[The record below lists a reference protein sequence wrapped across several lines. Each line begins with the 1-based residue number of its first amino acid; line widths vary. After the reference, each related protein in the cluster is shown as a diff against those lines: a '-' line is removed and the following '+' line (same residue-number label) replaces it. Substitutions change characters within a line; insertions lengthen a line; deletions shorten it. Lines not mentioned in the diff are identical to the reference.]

1 MSVNVLVI
9 DDSSVMRKIVI
20 RTLRASGM
28 SIGSVV
34 EGASGEEGVK
44 LLQDGYRPQLIVS
57 DVNMG
62 GMDGIA
68 FVRKARE
75 MVPPS
80 ATRIVMITTES
91 SADKIHMAMA
101 AGANAY
107 LTKPFTPEQ
116 VANSLADL
124 V

>member
-1 MSVNVLVI
+1 MSVNVMVI

-20 RTLRASGM
+20 RTLRATGVP
-28 SIGSVV
+28 IGSVV

-44 LLQDGYRPQLIVS
+44 LLMEGHRPQLILS

-75 MVPPS
+75 FVPAS
-80 ATRIVMITTES
+80 GTRIVMITTES
-91 SADKIHMAMA
+91 SAEKVGAAMA
-101 AGANAY
+101 AGANAF

-116 VANSLADL
+116 VADSLGDL